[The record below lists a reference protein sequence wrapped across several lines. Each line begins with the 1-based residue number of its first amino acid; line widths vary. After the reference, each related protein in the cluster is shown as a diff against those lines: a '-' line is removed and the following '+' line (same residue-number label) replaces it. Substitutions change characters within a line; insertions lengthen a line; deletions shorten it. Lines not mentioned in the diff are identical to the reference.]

1 MARPVPGCMKMV
13 LQVAAGDIGQLTY
26 LEQPVTA
33 NHPGYR
39 PTPASLR
46 RWPPHGARGER
57 ATCASRPHP
66 GRRP

>member
-46 RWPPHGARGER
+46 R
-57 ATCASRPHP
+57 
-66 GRRP
+66 